1 MIHYRLANFFH
12 NSSFQGKVG
21 MIHYRLANFFH
32 NSSFQPYNSSFQ
44 GKVGMIHYRLANFFS
59 TLQFIVSGKSWN
71 DTLQAGKFFFNLTI
85 HRFREKLE

>member
-1 MIHYRLANFFH
+1 MIHYRLANFF
-12 NSSFQGKVG
+12 SILQFIVSGKSWNDT
-21 MIHYRLANFFH
+21 LQA
-32 NSSFQPYNSSFQ
+32 
-44 GKVGMIHYRLANFFS
+44 GKFFS